1 MSPVEAFLA
10 GFAVG
15 VLSIF
20 GVLGLASAIVCAWA
34 HEVVRRALN
43 GTGV

>member
-1 MSPVEAFLA
+1 MSPLLSFLA

-20 GVLGLASAIVCAWA
+20 GVLGLAGALFAAWA
-34 HEVVRRALN
+34 HRVVRRALN
-43 GTGV
+43 GAI